1 MSLNNLDETRDNTHE
16 RQVIKDTAASFF
28 VGESRVQIPFDN
40 NIKLFFSGGAD
51 TIVAAMNT
59 FILAMICYPEVQA
72 KAQEEIDRVL
82 GAGHLPNFAD
92 EPSLPYVAAVVKEVL
107 RRAS

>member
-1 MSLNNLDETRDNTHE
+1 
-16 RQVIKDTAASFF
+16 
-28 VGESRVQIPFDN
+28 
-40 NIKLFFSGGAD
+40 
-51 TIVAAMNT
+51 MNT

-92 EPSLPYVAAVVKEVL
+92 EPSLPYVAAVAKEVL

>member
-1 MSLNNLDETRDNTHE
+1 
-16 RQVIKDTAASFF
+16 
-28 VGESRVQIPFDN
+28 
-40 NIKLFFSGGAD
+40 
-51 TIVAAMNT
+51 MNT
-59 FILAMICYPEVQA
+59 FILAMVCYPEVQA

-107 RRAS
+107 RRVSYIILCMRRNPKIFSLLDGKQ